1 MMGKL
6 SMRKL
11 FCLTALVIS
20 IISGLAIGQM
30 VDQAEIQSV
39 KKDYLGLNPVSKPFS
54 LIDLSRLQFSHSYSF
69 SYFSGSGRSGS
80 VGLYTG
86 SIFYEL
92 SRSLSLDFRL
102 GIAHDPGA
110 LFGSSLNSDAAFYPA
125 VSLDYHPSRSFR
137 FSIGFES
144 YPGFYRSPYYR
155 YNSYNRRRF

>member
-1 MMGKL
+1 
-6 SMRKL
+6 MRKL

-20 IISGLAIGQM
+20 IMSGMAFGQM
-30 VDQAEIQSV
+30 VDKAEIQSA

-69 SYFSGSGRSGS
+69 NYFSGGGTSGS

-92 SRSLSLDFRL
+92 SRSLSLDIRL

-110 LFGSSLNSDAAFYPA
+110 LFGNSLNSDAAFFPA
-125 VSLDYHPSRSFR
+125 VNLDYHPSRSFR
-137 FSIGFES
+137 LSIGFES
-144 YPGFYRSPYYR
+144 HPGFYRSPYYP